1 MADYKRS
8 LTCVAIY
15 ELRNSFTTFT
25 KQRIGQKSQNNLKK
39 TTQIYGLGEFLK
51 TYNFLALKI
60 PIFSFF
66 VKK

>member
-1 MADYKRS
+1 MSSGIPLQLLLNK
-8 LTCVAIY
+8 
-15 ELRNSFTTFT
+15 ELV
-25 KQRIGQKSQNNLKK
+25 KKVKIILKK